1 MKNQDYLYLDHAA
14 STPMR
19 KSAMDKYIEAESYG
33 YANSSGGHKLSR
45 NSKNLLEDSREKI
58 AELLQVL
65 LSDPVNVDAL
75 VPESTGE
82 RDMLYQDPELG
93 FCILAH
99 KYDGEKSSPPHDHG
113 PSWAIYA
120 QARGETI
127 MRDYD
132 KIEDASAD
140 KPGKVKVS
148 RTYSLTP
155 GIAHVYNEGDL
166 HSPTRIGPTSL
177 VRVEGTDMSKIERL
191 RFELA

>member
-1 MKNQDYLYLDHAA
+1 MNTVLKGLVQKCREILGDRPGPD
-14 STPMR
+14 
-19 KSAMDKYIEAESYG
+19 G
-33 YANSSGGHKLSR
+33 
-45 NSKNLLEDSREKI
+45 REKI

-65 LSDPVNVDAL
+65 LSDPANVDAL

-82 RDMLYQDPELG
+82 RDMLYRDPKLG

-99 KYDGEKSSPPHDHG
+99 KYNGEKTSPPHDHG

-127 MRDYD
+127 KRDYD
-132 KIEDASAD
+132 KKEDAYAD

-148 RTYSLTP
+148 RTYSHTP
-155 GIAHVYNEGDL
+155 SVQHVNNEGDL
-166 HSPTRIGPTSL
+166 HSPTRVGKTSL
-177 VRVEGTDMSKIERL
+177 VRVEGTDMSQVKRH

>member
-1 MKNQDYLYLDHAA
+1 MNKVLNGLVQ
-14 STPMR
+14 
-19 KSAMDKYIEAESYG
+19 KCQKI
-33 YANSSGGHKLSR
+33 LSD
-45 NSKNLLEDSREKI
+45 LPGPEGREKI

-65 LSDPVNVDAL
+65 LSDPANVDVL

-82 RDMLYQDPELG
+82 RDMLYKDPKLG

-99 KYDGEKSSPPHDHG
+99 KYDGEKTSPPHDHG

-132 KIEDASAD
+132 KLEDACAD

-166 HSPTRIGPTSL
+166 HSPTRVGPTSL
-177 VRVEGTDMSKIERL
+177 VRVEGMDMSLVRRH
-191 RFELA
+191 RFELV